1 MAEER
6 TKITDL
12 DFASSISSP
21 DNSYIW
27 GVIPDSTSNTGKK
40 SVRFA
45 ISLLQGANGTNGTNG
60 VGVPSGG
67 TTGQVLA
74 KNSSTDYDTGWIT
87 QSGGTPTPVNLSS
100 ATSDYSL
107 AVGETAYVNYSNAT
121 SVLLHIA
128 SVEGLYELDLVGPVN
143 SAQSDIGNMLLPN
156 NASGTAGAFKLV
168 GTRIADT
175 GSVAAYSSLTAMT
188 AFNIGPA
195 RMVRSVVHISTQT
208 TSKSVN
214 FSSIIIRTGYT
225 IEQISASSYWTDT
238 TTAWTSLGTV
248 TFNTAQ
254 SGKIV
259 VRRIL

>member
-107 AVGETAYVNYSNAT
+107 AVGETAYIDYSSAT
-121 SVLLHIA
+121 SVLLHVTTVANGMYQLIINNNKTTA
-128 SVEGLYELDLVGPVN
+128 T
-143 SAQSDIGNMLLPN
+143 AGNYSYLKPN
-156 NASGTAGAFKLV
+156 NT
-168 GTRIADT
+168 DT
-175 GSVAAYSSLTAMT
+175 GSNAVENLRIYYGSSSGNGIVTHTNFRLGSGITLCSDCIITTRTANKSMH
-188 AFNIGPA
+188 GK
-195 RMVRSVVHISTQT
+195 
-208 TSKSVN
+208 SK
-214 FSSIIIRTGYT
+214 GYEIT
-225 IEQISASSYWTDT
+225 NKMLYDDNQFWTDT
-238 TTAWTSLGTV
+238 TTAWTSLGTIAYGE
-248 TFNTAQ
+248 AQ
-254 SGKIV
+254 TGRIV
-259 VRRIL
+259 VYRII